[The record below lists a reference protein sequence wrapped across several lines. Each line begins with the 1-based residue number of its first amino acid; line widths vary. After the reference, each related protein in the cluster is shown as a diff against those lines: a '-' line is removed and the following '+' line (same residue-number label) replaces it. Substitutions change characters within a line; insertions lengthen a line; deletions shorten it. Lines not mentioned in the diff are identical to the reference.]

1 MWLTT
6 SMDDKRVS
14 RSRNNRTDSLIAA
27 VIIVGRLQGGT
38 MTLDLDHREMDA
50 TLTFK
55 TSAVR
60 RMLPK

>member
-1 MWLTT
+1 VLLLGRYIA
-6 SMDDKRVS
+6 K
-14 RSRNNRTDSLIAA
+14 SRNNRTDSLIAA

-38 MTLDLDHREMDA
+38 MTLDFDHREMDA

-55 TSAVR
+55 TAAVR